1 MIQYLKDFQNQ
12 TIITDCEDLGWVP
25 VVLVLDVLLE
35 QQSSDAFV
43 EIVPNILL
51 TVSPTPQS

>member
-1 MIQYLKDFQNQ
+1 M
-12 TIITDCEDLGWVP
+12 
-25 VVLVLDVLLE
+25 VLVLDVLLE